1 MLGRI
6 LPKSLLALALMVT
19 PVAAQPAGAAD
30 RSAARQLGQEGV
42 ALFQKGDYTAAL
54 DRLSRAESLV
64 PAPSLSLWA
73 ARSLV
78 KLGRLVEANE
88 RYLAATRIKLDDQGL
103 DKARLEVQQKAQADA
118 AKERAELLPRIPK
131 LTVKLK
137 PAGST
142 AKVTVDGRELPAA
155 LIGVPYPI
163 DPGKH
168 RVELGDASQE
178 VILTEGEAKDVEFDA
193 PPVDAVPPPA
203 PTPGASAPAA
213 ASSAAPAAATSR
225 AAPAADTSS
234 EPSALPAYLALGIGG
249 AGFIFG
255 GVTGFIA
262 LQKKSDL
269 DDNCPDG
276 SCGPDFHADVDS
288 YDSMK
293 LLATI
298 GLGVGVIGVA
308 SGVVLLISRSD
319 DSEVHARVGLGSV
332 GIEGHF

>member
-6 LPKSLLALALMVT
+6 LPTCLLMLALSTSSAL
-19 PVAAQPAGAAD
+19 AQPAGAAD

-42 ALFQKGDYTAAL
+42 ALYQKGEYDSAL
-54 DRLSRAESLV
+54 DRLSRAEALV

-88 RYLAATRIKLDDQGL
+88 RYLAATRVNVEEQGL
-103 DKARLEVQQKAQADA
+103 DAARLEVQKKAQADA
-118 AKERAELLPRIPK
+118 AKERTELLPRIPK

-137 PAGST
+137 PVGAV
-142 AKVTVDGRELPAA
+142 AQVTIDGRELPAA
-155 LIGVPYPI
+155 LIGVPHPI

-168 RVELGDASQE
+168 RVELGGEAQE
-178 VILTEGEAKDVEFDA
+178 VILTEGEAKEVELNAPAVDA
-193 PPVDAVPPPA
+193 TPPPMPANVAPKPATTPPADASPRAGSPPVDA
-203 PTPGASAPAA
+203 G
-213 ASSAAPAAATSR
+213 
-225 AAPAADTSS
+225 S
-234 EPSALPAYLALGIGG
+234 ESSALPAYLALGMGG

-269 DDNCPDG
+269 DDNCPDK
-276 SCGPDFHADVDS
+276 SCGPEFHADVDS

-293 LLATI
+293 LLSTI
-298 GLGVGVIGVA
+298 GLAVGVVGVA
-308 SGVVLLISRSD
+308 SGVVLLISRSRE
-319 DSEVHARVGLGSV
+319 SEVHARVGLGSV
-332 GIEGHF
+332 GVGGRF